1 MATSIEISRSVQQTQ
16 ARTHVG
22 TRRRREQRKRF
33 WQYGILLLWS
43 LVMIFPIYWTLASS
57 LKTPAD
63 VFAMPPKWFF
73 TPTFHNYEVVFGLT
87 VPTELEGITEEQEGT
102 GQSQF
107 PRYLL
112 NTVIISLGSTLLS
125 LALGC
130 TAAYTLARAQLRARR
145 AIMLGVLVTRLIPP
159 VVILVPIYI
168 LWRNLHLLNS
178 HLGMIIAFLTFNLPF
193 TIWMMHSFFVELPV
207 ELEEAAMVD
216 GCSRTQALLRIVLP
230 LAAPGLVA
238 TSVFLI
244 LGAWNEFLFAS
255 VLAGGDARML
265 APSILSYITDK
276 AILWGRLYA
285 ASSVILLPVLILTFI
300 VQRFMGK
307 GLIGGA
313 LKG

>member
-1 MATSIEISRSVQQTQ
+1 MTTLISKSGPRTQ
-16 ARTHVG
+16 PQMTYWTRHRRHRVKRTV
-22 TRRRREQRKRF
+22 
-33 WQYGILLLWS
+33 QYGVLLFWS
-43 LVMIFPIYWTLASS
+43 LLMLFPIYWTLASS
-57 LKTPAD
+57 LKTPVD

-73 TPTFHNYEVVFGLT
+73 VPTFHNYEVVFGLT
-87 VPTELEGITEEQEGT
+87 VPTELEGVTEAQAGT

-130 TAAYTLARAQLRARR
+130 TAAYTLARAQLRSRR
-145 AIMLGVLVTRLIPP
+145 AIMLGVLVTRMIPP
-159 VVILVPIYI
+159 VVILVPIYV

-178 HLGMIIAFLTFNLPF
+178 HLGMIFAFLTFNLPF

-207 ELEEAAMVD
+207 ELEEAALVD
-216 GCSRTQALLRIVLP
+216 GCSRTQALIKIVLP

-238 TSVFLI
+238 TSVFLM

-255 VLAGGDARML
+255 VLAGGEARML
-265 APSILSYITDK
+265 APSILAYITDK

>member
-1 MATSIEISRSVQQTQ
+1 MTSIAATKIEGKPGRSGV
-16 ARTHVG
+16 ALL
-22 TRRRREQRKRF
+22 TRGRRQVAKRVV
-33 WQYGILLLWS
+33 QYGILLLWS
-43 LVMIFPIYWTLASS
+43 LFMLFPIYWTFASS
-57 LKTPAD
+57 LKNPVD

-73 TPTFHNYEVVFGLT
+73 VPTLHNYAVVFGLT
-87 VPTELEGITEEQEGT
+87 IPTELEGMTKEATGA

-125 LALGC
+125 LLLGC
-130 TAAYTLARAQLRARR
+130 TAAYALARSQLRARR
-145 AIMLGVLVTRLIPP
+145 AIMTGVLITRLIPP
-159 VVILVPIYI
+159 IVTLVPLYV
-168 LWRNLHLLNS
+168 LWRNLNLLNTYG
-178 HLGMIIAFLTFNLPF
+178 GMILAFLIFNLPF

-207 ELEEAAMVD
+207 ELEEAALVD
-216 GCSRTQALLRIVLP
+216 GCSRTQALLWIVLP
-230 LAAPGLVA
+230 LAAPGLAA
-238 TSVFLI
+238 TSVFLM

-255 VLAGGDARML
+255 VLGGGNAQML
-265 APSILSYITDK
+265 APSILSFITDK

-285 ASSVILLPVLILTFI
+285 ASSVILVPVLILTFV